1 MAKDSEYINMQ
12 TPIGTFRFIYLARQD
27 TKFDPKYSV
36 DLIIE
41 PGDNEDHATFMERVE
56 ELNAKI
62 AEELRKTIKTGAKSY
77 NVKEIFRELEDED
90 GNPTGKYFLKATTK
104 TKPVVVDAAKKVIPD
119 DVINR
124 CYSGT
129 KGRLILGLRKSIV
142 PGRKTIGFTVYLNK
156 VQITEP
162 VFGSTSDFDA
172 VDGGYTSGV
181 SNDTSNSESPDF

>member
-12 TPIGTFRFIYLARQD
+12 TPIGTFRFIYLAKQD

-36 DLIIE
+36 DLIID
-41 PGDNEDHATFMERVE
+41 PGDNEEHAAFMERIE
-56 ELNAKI
+56 ELNTKV

-77 NVKEIFRELEDED
+77 NVKEIFRELEDEN
-90 GNPTGKYFLKATTK
+90 GNPTGKYVLKATTK
-104 TKPVVVDAAKKVIPD
+104 TKPVVVDAGRQVMPD

-124 CYSGT
+124 CYGGT

-142 PGRKTIGFTVYLNK
+142 SGRKTIGLTVYLNK
-156 VQITEP
+156 VQITAP
-162 VFGSTSDFDA
+162 VFGSTSDFDE

-181 SNDTSNSESPDF
+181 SNDNNNSESPDF

>member
-12 TPIGTFRFIYLARQD
+12 TPIGTFRFIYLAKQD

-41 PGDNEDHATFMERVE
+41 PGDNEDHAAFMERLE

-62 AEELRKTIKTGAKSY
+62 AEELRKTIRTGAKSY

-104 TKPVVVDAAKKVIPD
+104 TKPVVVDAAKQTMPD

-142 PGRKTIGFTVYLNK
+142 PGRKTIGLTVYLNK
-156 VQITEP
+156 VQITDP

-181 SNDTSNSESPDF
+181 SDDNSNSESPDF